1 MRIWCVKDKKRKDGI
16 IMSIFEPADILIPQN
31 ANFSKWSVV
40 ACDQYT
46 SEPEY
51 WEDVKKTVGDS
62 PSTLNIIYPE
72 VYLEEENGD
81 ARIDSINRTMQRY
94 LDEGIFREL
103 KNALIYVKRTQSDGK
118 TRKGI
123 IGKLDL
129 DEYDFSKGSQSKIRA
144 TEGTIV
150 ERIPPRQRV
159 RRGAPLELP
168 HIIMLIDDREKT
180 VIEPLEAAVSR
191 FEKLYDFELMKNS
204 GHITGYALDD
214 AAKES
219 VLETMKKLG
228 DREAFEKKYDAYG
241 KGVLMFAA
249 GDGNHS
255 LATAKQCWEEIK
267 PTLSDAER
275 KNHPA
280 RFALVEVMN
289 IHDTALEFEPIQR
302 VIFDTEPEKLL
313 AALKDYYKT
322 GKSGQLIDYVYG
334 ENEGSI
340 YIENP
345 SSNLPVG
352 SLQNFLDEYLRKNGG
367 RIDYIHGNDV
377 VRNLAKADN
386 TIGFMVDGMEKNEL
400 FPTVIKDGSLPR
412 KTFSMGEA
420 ADKRFYLECKKIK

>member
-1 MRIWCVKDKKRKDGI
+1 MA
-16 IMSIFEPADILIPQN
+16 IFEAADILIPQGVD
-31 ANFSKWSVV
+31 FSKWSVV

-51 WEDVKKTVGDS
+51 WEDVKNIVGDS

-81 ARIDSINRTMQRY
+81 GRIKNINETMQKY
-94 LDEGIFREL
+94 LDSGLFKEL
-103 KNALIYVKRTQSDGK
+103 KNSLIYVERTQSDGK

-123 IGKLDL
+123 VGRLDL

-144 TEGTIV
+144 TEGTII

-168 HIIMLIDDREKT
+168 HIIMLIDDRKKA
-180 VIEPLEAAVSR
+180 VIEPLDEKKER
-191 FEKLYDFELMKNS
+191 FEKLYDFDLMKNS
-204 GHITGYALDD
+204 GHLTGYELDEVTKQ
-214 AAKES
+214 A
-219 VLETMKKLG
+219 VLGKIEKLC
-228 DREAFEKKYDAYG
+228 DKNAFEEKYGVKD

-255 LATAKQCWEEIK
+255 LATAKSCWEEIK
-267 PTLSDAER
+267 ESLTDEER
-275 KNHPA
+275 ESHPA
-280 RFALVEVMN
+280 RYALVEVMN
-289 IHDTALEFEPIQR
+289 IHDGALEFEPIQR
-302 VIFDTEPEKLL
+302 VIFDTDPEKLL
-313 AALKDYYKT
+313 SALMEYYKT
-322 GKSGQLIDYVYG
+322 GESGQRVDYVFG
-334 ENEGSI
+334 SREGSI

-352 SLQNFLDEYLRKNGG
+352 SLQNFLDSYLSENGG

-377 VRNLAKADN
+377 VKNLAQADN
-386 TIGFMVDGMEKNEL
+386 TIGFMVDAMEKNDL
-400 FPTVIKDGSLPR
+400 FLTVIKDGSLPR

-420 ADKRFYLECKKIK
+420 QDKRFYLECKRI